1 MKSLSSSAKSNIG
14 VSRSRVEEVESEE
27 KGGGGGGGDGE
38 RGKKISKEGDIG
50 GSKRQGVKEEYSFL
64 WTKPFGNHE
73 VQEGKEQS
81 AANKTRRASENLIK
95 VRLDEKF
102 GKRRQSENWKE
113 IKTLVEKMGF
123 GAGTEGVRGP
133 RRRSEMRVEIQVRI
147 VLKILLSM
155 LKIVEIQVKMLFM
168 SMLKM
173 GAFEGAADIGC
184 LLRV

>member
-1 MKSLSSSAKSNIG
+1 MSEAYLGHRPEYDLTDLILTMKSLSSSAKSNIG
-14 VSRSRVEEVESEE
+14 VPRSRVEEVESEE
-27 KGGGGGGGDGE
+27 EGGGGGGGGGGDGE
-38 RGKKISKEGDIG
+38 RGNKISKEGDIS

-102 GKRRQSENWKE
+102 SKRRQSENWKE
-113 IKTLVEKMGF
+113 IKTLGEKMGF

-133 RRRSEMRVEIQVRI
+133 RRRSEMRVEIQVREDRLEDS
-147 VLKILLSM
+147 VL
-155 LKIVEIQVKMLFM
+155 
-168 SMLKM
+168 
-173 GAFEGAADIGC
+173 
-184 LLRV
+184 R

>member
-14 VSRSRVEEVESEE
+14 VPRSKVEEVESEE
-27 KGGGGGGGDGE
+27 EGGGGGGDGE
-38 RGKKISKEGDIG
+38 RGKKISKEGDISW
-50 GSKRQGVKEEYSFL
+50 SKRQGVKDEYSFL

-102 GKRRQSENWKE
+102 SKRRQSENWKE
-113 IKTLVEKMGF
+113 IKTLGEKMGF

-155 LKIVEIQVKMLFM
+155 LKMVEIQVRMLFM

-173 GAFEGAADIGC
+173 GAFEGAAGIGS
-184 LLRV
+184 L